1 MSAESSQQRSRVW
14 YARLLRFYPTQFRER
29 FGEGM
34 EQTFADSCWRRRTEG
49 VGLFGFV
56 IWVFAETI
64 VAIIREHVTHWRR
77 HAMRDDAVRFLKT
90 VKYSAIAV
98 SVLMVAGILT
108 VMFLARGKTGD
119 DGDIAGVV
127 APALFLTC
135 VSGVVAVVAAVRQ
148 KRAQRRAV
156 HP

>member
-1 MSAESSQQRSRVW
+1 MAPESSLQRARAW
-14 YARLLRFYPTQFRER
+14 YARLLRLYPTQFRER

-34 EQTFADSCWRRRTEG
+34 EQTFADACRRRRTAG

-56 IWVFAETI
+56 IWVFAETFT
-64 VAIIREHVTHWRR
+64 AIIREHVTRYRR
-77 HAMRDDAVRFLKT
+77 NAMRDDIQLLKT
-90 VKYSAIAV
+90 VRYIATTV
-98 SVLMVAGILT
+98 GVLLVAGILT
-108 VMFLARGKTGD
+108 LMVLARGKTGD

-127 APALFLTC
+127 APALLLTC

-148 KRAQRRAV
+148 KRAQRRV

>member
-1 MSAESSQQRSRVW
+1 
-14 YARLLRFYPTQFRER
+14 
-29 FGEGM
+29 
-34 EQTFADSCWRRRTEG
+34 

-56 IWVFAETI
+56 IWVCAETI
-64 VAIIREHVTHWRR
+64 VAIIREHVTRLRR
-77 HAMRDDAVRFLKT
+77 HAMHAVRFLKT

-127 APALFLTC
+127 APALVLTC

-148 KRAQRRAV
+148 KRAQPRYEALRKV
-156 HP
+156 VT